1 MGRANTKHNHIAN
14 VNLVLNHLRKTTP
27 EGGATL
33 TELAE
38 LCGVSTRN
46 IYRYLNELEEIGFDI
61 VRPIQNKPGI
71 PGHGKYRL
79 RNRTLPYS
87 RIDANLMMLI
97 GVYAQKQLHYHEQ
110 LQLIYEFFIRHM
122 AIKNHLTLPANW
134 KLEDLKQS
142 SAKNTVTYLHSAK
155 DHRKTSKSESI
166 VIMLSA
172 SAAKKYR
179 KAQPPFN
186 AVEKEMPDGS
196 LQLTL
201 TQVSSQDILPW
212 LFQWGGETEIIT
224 PVSLRTKLTDF
235 CKTILQVHSDKY
247 LSGKIS

>member
-27 EGGATL
+27 DGGATL

-38 LCGVSTRN
+38 LCAVSTRN
-46 IYRYLNELEEIGFDI
+46 IYRYLNELEQIGFDI
-61 VRPIQNKPGI
+61 VRPVQNKPGV
-71 PGHGKYRL
+71 PGQGKYRL

-97 GVYAQKQLHYHEQ
+97 GVYAQKQIHYREQ
-110 LQLIYEFFIRHM
+110 LQSIYEFFIRHM
-122 AIKNHLTLPANW
+122 AIKNHLTLPADW

-142 SAKNTVTYLHSAK
+142 PAKSTVTYLHTAK
-155 DHRKTSKSESI
+155 DQKKTSKSESI
-166 VIMLSA
+166 VIILSA
-172 SAAKKYR
+172 SAAKRYR
-179 KAQPPFN
+179 KVQSPFN
-186 AVEKEMPDGS
+186 AVEKELPDGS

-201 TQVSSQDILPW
+201 PPVSSSDLLPW

-235 CKTILQVHSDKY
+235 CKAVLNAHSDKY